1 MLIPNNVVIYGI
13 QTLSNLVLP
22 DHVPGEPPFQWTQIE
37 LRSPSARLAQSAPPN
52 PASQTVLDRFVEF
65 AFDGLTRWDAQGRL
79 D

>member
-22 DHVPGEPPFQWTQIE
+22 DHAPSEPPFQWTQIE

-52 PASQTVLDRFVEF
+52 PASQTSLAHRRVAAKARAPPGHPPTV
-65 AFDGLTRWDAQGRL
+65 A
-79 D
+79 